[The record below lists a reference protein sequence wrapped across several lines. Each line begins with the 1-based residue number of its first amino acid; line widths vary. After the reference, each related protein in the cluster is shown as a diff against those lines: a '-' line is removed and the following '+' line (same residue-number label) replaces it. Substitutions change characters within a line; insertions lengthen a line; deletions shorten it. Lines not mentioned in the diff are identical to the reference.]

1 MTDTI
6 LSLLLCGFIVHLLTK
21 ELNGKKRY
29 HPIGGTIFNQ
39 LFNFHRL
46 HHYMTDLAGK
56 YRTYRLISPFKN
68 EIYTSDPANV
78 EYILKTN
85 FDNYGKGWY
94 NYNILKDLLGDGIFA
109 VDGDKWREQRKL
121 SSHDFSTRILRDFST
136 AVFKKDVAK
145 LAQILSEAA
154 SANKTVDIQDLFLK
168 ASLDSIFRVAFGV
181 ELDSMSGSNEE
192 GKKFSD
198 AFDNA
203 NAVLIW
209 RYVDILWKIKR
220 ALSIGSEAKLRDN
233 IRTIDAFVYKLIHR
247 KTEQMNKPETDLS
260 LPWKK
265 EDILSRLLQ
274 ITGTDPKYLRDIILN
289 FILAGRDTTAIT
301 LSWFIYVLCKYPHV
315 QGKIAQEI
323 KETTIEKE
331 NATDIMDFAANVSED
346 AFEKMQYLHAALTET
361 LRIYPAVPVDA
372 KICFSDV

>member
-1 MTDTI
+1 MNLPVD
-6 LSLLLCGFIVHLLTK
+6 
-21 ELNGKKRY
+21 
-29 HPIGGTIFNQ
+29 
-39 LFNFHRL
+39 
-46 HHYMTDLAGK
+46 
-56 YRTYRLISPFKN
+56 
-68 EIYTSDPANV
+68 
-78 EYILKTN
+78 
-85 FDNYGKGWY
+85 GWY

-109 VDGDKWREQRKL
+109 VDGDKWQEQRKL
-121 SSHDFSTRILRDFST
+121 SSHDFSTRVLRDFST

-145 LAQILSEAA
+145 LAQILSEAV

-203 NAVLIW
+203 NA
-209 RYVDILWKIKR
+209 
-220 ALSIGSEAKLRDN
+220 
-233 IRTIDAFVYKLIHR
+233 
-247 KTEQMNKPETDLS
+247 

-315 QGKIAQEI
+315 QEKIAQEI

-346 AFEKMQYLHAALTET
+346 ALEKMQYLHEALTET
-361 LRIYPAVPVDA
+361 LRLYPAVPVDA